1 MKYLLYL
8 LGYGWA
14 VIGLGNMMLSNVWR
28 DSGENAVLLVMS
40 LIFINMFF
48 FILPGLLVG
57 GLGTR
62 MNNNQKGNDGE

>member
-57 GLGTR
+57 GLGTM
-62 MNNNQKGNDGE
+62 MNNNQKGNNR